1 MGPWDI
7 LSIFNAGIDIAGTAL
22 DLASSPDVIHTP
34 THADGAAV
42 SINEISSDRWLKLS
56 LLTLSVGIA
65 WNGYL
70 KQQDNAPTLDWWVPA
85 SMKSGK

>member
-7 LSIFNAGIDIAGTAL
+7 LSIFNAGVGIAGSAL
-22 DLASSPDVIHTP
+22 DLASSPDVIHAP
-34 THADGAAV
+34 THTDGAAV

-56 LLTLSVGIA
+56 LLTLSIGVA

-70 KQQDNAPTLDWWVPA
+70 KQQGEVVKLDWWKVE
-85 SMKSGK
+85 